1 MPTLSEIAAF
11 LGCRLE
17 GDPALAVSGVAPLA
31 DAGPSQLSFL
41 ANPKYAP
48 QVALSAA
55 GALVLAA
62 KDLGLRGAK
71 AALVSDNPYRDFAR
85 VTARWFYEPSLP
97 APGVHPAA
105 AIDKSA
111 RVAAT
116 ARVGAFA
123 VVEAGAVVGE
133 GCALFPFSYVG
144 HGAVLGDGCRLYPGA
159 VVLERCRLGERVIL
173 QSGAV
178 IGGDGFGFA
187 PDIPKGYVKVPQ
199 VGTVVLEDDVE
210 VQANACVD
218 RGALGPTRLGKGTKV
233 DNLVQIAHNVVV
245 GQNTVFAAQ
254 AGISGSTHIG
264 NWVTFAG
271 QSAIAGHLSVGD
283 AAVITGQAGAGKDV
297 PAKAMVSGSP
307 AQPTLEHHRGLAE
320 LQKLPELKRRVKELE
335 ARLAALEA
343 GRAS

>member
-1 MPTLSEIAAF
+1 
-11 LGCRLE
+11 
-17 GDPALAVSGVAPLA
+17 VSPLA
-31 DAGPSQLSFL
+31 EAGPSQLSFL
-41 ANPKYAP
+41 ANRKYVP
-48 QVALSAA
+48 QVAGSHA
-55 GALVLAA
+55 GALVLGA
-62 KDLGLRGAK
+62 KDLSLRGGK
-71 AALVSDNPYRDFAR
+71 AALVSENPYRDFAR
-85 VTARWFYEPSLP
+85 VTAHWFDKPSLP
-97 APGVHPAA
+97 ALGVHATAVVDPA
-105 AIDKSA
+105 A
-111 RVAAT
+111 RVAPT
-116 ARVGAFA
+116 ARVGAYV

-133 GCALFPFSYVG
+133 DCALFPFSYVG
-144 HGAVLGDGCRLYPGA
+144 YGVSLGRGCRLYPGA
-159 VVLERCRLGERVIL
+159 VVLERCQLGERVIL
-173 QSGAV
+173 QSGVV

-187 PDIPKGYVKVPQ
+187 PDFPKGYVKVPQ
-199 VGTVVLEDDVE
+199 VGSVVLEDDVE

-245 GQNTVFAAQ
+245 GQNTVFASQ

-283 AAVITGQAGAGKDV
+283 GAVITGQAGAGKDV

-307 AQPTLEHHRGLAE
+307 AQPTLAHHRGLAE
-320 LQKLPELKRRVKELE
+320 LQKLPELKQRIKALE